1 MTKRMNH
8 SWHLRR
14 LMAERGMYQTSDLVP
29 LLAEWGVVLSREQV
43 FRLVTQPP
51 QRMSLDTLA
60 ALCGI
65 LECGVQ
71 DLIEMTEA
79 DVDVRAPKAAVNAS
93 AAPPP
98 VRRTTIR
105 RPNGI

>member
-1 MTKRMNH
+1 MTKKMGYT
-8 SWHLRR
+8 WHLRR

-29 LLAEWGVVLSREQV
+29 LLKEWGIMLSREQV

-71 DLIEMTEA
+71 DLIETTEMDT
-79 DVDVRAPKAAVNAS
+79 DVQRPKSVNAGT
-93 AAPPP
+93 PPS

-105 RPNGI
+105 RPAGL